1 MPEFNL
7 KSFTCPY
14 CGAFAQ
20 QNWDHT
26 EIGDNLYQDTKIL
39 KNRDFKNVEQM
50 EDSISLSTC
59 QSCGKYHV
67 WHNNVIIM
75 PKTSAIN
82 IPVDEMPNEVKLL
95 YNEAKDVFPLS
106 PKSACALLRLALQ
119 ILCNI
124 LLEKDLGL
132 NDAIKELV
140 NKKGLPV
147 MVQQALDSIRVIG
160 NNAVHPGEIN
170 IDDNKDIA
178 ATLFMLLNLIVEKII
193 IEPKKVEEVYMR
205 LPEGVR
211 TAIEKRDQVEAKK

>member
-1 MPEFNL
+1 M

-14 CGAFAQ
+14 CRAFAQ

-39 KNRDFKNVEQM
+39 KNREFKNVEQM

-59 QSCGKYHV
+59 QSCGKYHI
-67 WHNNVIIM
+67 WHKNVMIVPKISTINM
-75 PKTSAIN
+75 PI
-82 IPVDEMPNEVKLL
+82 DEMPEEVKSL
-95 YNEAKDVFPLS
+95 YNEAKDVFLLS

-119 ILCNI
+119 TLCNI
-124 LLEKDLGL
+124 ILEKDLGL
-132 NDAIKELV
+132 NEAIKELV
-140 NKKGLPV
+140 SKGLPI

-170 IDDNKDIA
+170 VDDNEDIA
-178 ATLFMLLNLIVEKII
+178 AALFLFLNLIVEKII
-193 IEPKKVEEVYMR
+193 VEPQKIEEVYMR

-211 TAIEKRDQVEAKK
+211 TAIEKRDQVETKKVIK